1 MAGKIKEISQD
12 QYKQE
17 VLAKPLVVLDFYS
30 TECPPC
36 EALAAKFEP
45 LSELYGDDIAFIK
58 IFRQENRELA
68 QELDVTGSPTLLFF
82 KDGKITGD
90 KLSGGIKRSEI
101 VKNLDA
107 MLPAET
113 AEKIHGKIKEK
124 TTEADVLILGGRTC
138 RFNSRRL
145 SGSGPA

>member
-45 LSELYGDDIAFIK
+45 LSELYGDDITFIK
-58 IFRQENRELA
+58 IFRQEKPGAGPGAGHNRVSNTA
-68 QELDVTGSPTLLFF
+68 LL
-82 KDGKITGD
+82 
-90 KLSGGIKRSEI
+90 
-101 VKNLDA
+101 
-107 MLPAET
+107 
-113 AEKIHGKIKEK
+113 
-124 TTEADVLILGGRTC
+124 
-138 RFNSRRL
+138 
-145 SGSGPA
+145 